1 MKTAIQGFLSL
12 SCAVFFFALNSPG
25 TTAAP
30 LSVWLE
36 CPHDVT
42 VNCTDDLSN
51 LDKWGKAWLW
61 ENYIKKD
68 APPPKVTKNTN
79 SCGIGTITRT
89 WEYEDKNWHLHTC
102 SQTITIL
109 ASGNLL
115 AMRILSG
122 QNPWSWKGAIQTQTL
137 EIAKRI

>member
-25 TTAAP
+25 STAAP

-42 VNCTDDLSN
+42 VNCTEDLSN

-68 APPPKVTKNTN
+68 APNADLKRKAYTAVAAKVARVAYGVVKHQTN
-79 SCGIGTITRT
+79 YRCYFESVIPSGGI
-89 WEYEDKNWHLHTC
+89 
-102 SQTITIL
+102 
-109 ASGNLL
+109 ASE
-115 AMRILSG
+115 R
-122 QNPWSWKGAIQTQTL
+122 P
-137 EIAKRI
+137 